1 MVDISILKEKIDAA
15 VAEFR
20 SRAPSGDPVAE
31 FLQEL
36 SKAGYGVP
44 RQVLTNKIMR
54 ISAPDDKGKKKSG
67 WCWFDEIE
75 DTSNDGFMIGV
86 GAYGSWKDG
95 EKVTWSSRRTEYL
108 TKDQKLSLQLRRE
121 EMRKLRDEE
130 EKRVHAETAVECWQI
145 YEKAE
150 AANPDHPYLV
160 KKQIKPLGAIKQAGD
175 RLLIP
180 MVEAVQTVLPNGTE
194 GGEVAY
200 TGTMASLQFIQPD
213 GFKPYKKGGKVKGC
227 WFQIHGSVER
237 VYIVEGYATG
247 CSVAM
252 ATGAMVYVAFNAGN
266 LYEVA
271 SYVVKVHP
279 DSQVVIAGDDDAHG
293 KTNTGRT
300 KAQEVAHALGIIARF
315 PEFFNGEK
323 LSDWNDLH
331 CTAGLEEVA
340 RQLNREYEVYKRKD
354 NALGELPEFDGVL
367 REVINFYRLNDVRN
381 NELLAVPCALSLCS
395 VVLARNFSTDKRN
408 RTSLYQ
414 VTVSGA
420 GTGKETSDRV
430 ITAILSKANLGHLI
444 QGKGYTSGSAVFSK
458 LLERP
463 RHIVMPNEW
472 GIFLEGFSG
481 KNVDAN
487 KLQIK
492 GELLE
497 ASTKLDGHLRPNNY
511 STRGL
516 KKDAVDELG
525 RVVKNPAITML
536 GSTTHAVLEVMNQK
550 MITDGFISRHIMW
563 WCDNP
568 MQYARD
574 VGFHDVPES
583 ILKWIEAIQ
592 LRIGDQVESAD
603 EDPKLVTLAFEH
615 DAIDVYKDYDREIVD
630 GINSEWGKLGL
641 DSLFVRCAE
650 MALRL
655 SLIIE
660 LSRNPNAT
668 TITAQSVREG
678 VQIMRYTSLATLN
691 KIRRNVAGSEF
702 EKWKLDCLEAIRKK
716 SAEGID
722 QRDMKKIKPFS
733 TLRPRDFKDVMHE
746 LLEGGLIAEASRAP
760 TGRGQ
765 PKKYFFAID

>member
-1 MVDISILKEKIDAA
+1 MVDISDLKKKIDDA
-15 VAEFR
+15 VTEYR
-20 SRAPSGDPVAE
+20 SKQPSGDPAGE
-31 FLQEL
+31 FLEEL
-36 SKAGYGVP
+36 SKAGYGLP
-44 RQVLTNKIMR
+44 RQLMSNKIIR
-54 ISAPDDKGKKKSG
+54 ISAPDDKAKGKSG

-75 DTSNDGFMIGV
+75 DSSNDGFMIGV
-86 GAYGSWKDG
+86 GAYGNWKDG
-95 EKVTWSSRRTEYL
+95 EKVTWSSRRAEYL
-108 TKDQKLSLQLRRE
+108 TKDQRLDLQLRRE
-121 EMRKLRDEE
+121 EMRKQRDEE
-130 EKRVHAETAVECWQI
+130 EKRVHAETAIECWGM

-150 AANPDHPYLV
+150 NANLLHPYLV
-160 KKQIKPLGAIKQAGD
+160 RKQIKPVGAIKQIQD
-175 RLLIP
+175 RLVIP
-180 MVEAVQTVLPNGTE
+180 MVEAVQTVIPNGTG
-194 GGEVAY
+194 GGEVVY

-227 WFQIHGSVER
+227 WFQIAGTVER

-247 CSVAM
+247 ASVHM
-252 ATGAMVYVAFNAGN
+252 ATGATVYVAFNAGN

-271 SYVVKVHP
+271 SYVVKAHP
-279 DSQVVIAGDDDAHG
+279 DSQVVIAADDDTHG

-300 KAQEVAHALGIIARF
+300 KAQEVAHALSIIARF
-315 PEFFNGEK
+315 PEFEAGQKFT
-323 LSDWNDLH
+323 DWNDLH
-331 CTAGLEEVA
+331 CSAGLEEVA
-340 RQLNREYEVYKRKD
+340 RQLNRKYEIYKRKD
-354 NALGELPEFDGVL
+354 EELGALPEFDGVL

-381 NELLAVPCALSLCS
+381 NELLAVPCALSFCS

-444 QGKGYTSGSAVFSK
+444 QGKGYTSGSGVFSK

-497 ASTKLDGHLRPNNY
+497 AATKLDGTQRPNNY

-516 KKDAVDELG
+516 KKDMVDELN
-525 RVVKNPAITML
+525 RQVKNPAITML

-563 WCDNP
+563 WSDKP

-583 ILKWIEAIQ
+583 ILKWIEAINA
-592 LRIGDQVESAD
+592 RIGDQVESAD
-603 EDPKLVTLAFEH
+603 EEPKLVTLAFEH
-615 DAIDVYKDYDREIVD
+615 DAIDIYKAYDCEIVD
-630 GINSEWGKLGL
+630 GINNEWGKLGL

-668 TITAQSVREG
+668 TITAQSVEEG

-716 SAEGID
+716 GGEGID

-733 TLRPRDFKDVMHE
+733 TLRPRDFKEVMHE
-746 LLEGGLIAEASRAP
+746 LIEGGLMAEASRAP

>member
-1 MVDISILKEKIDAA
+1 MVDISDLKKKIDDA
-15 VAEFR
+15 VTEYR
-20 SRAPSGDPVAE
+20 SRAPSGDPAGE
-31 FLQEL
+31 FLEEL
-36 SKAGYGVP
+36 TKAGYGMP
-44 RQVLTNKIMR
+44 RQLMSNKIIR
-54 ISAPDDKGKKKSG
+54 ISAPDDTGKKKSG

-75 DTSNDGFMIGV
+75 DSSNDGFMIGV
-86 GAYGSWKDG
+86 GAYGNWKDG
-95 EKVTWSSRRTEYL
+95 EKVTWSSRRAEYL
-108 TKDQKLSLQLRRE
+108 TKDQKLNLQLRRE
-121 EMRKLRDEE
+121 EMRKQRDDE
-130 EKRVHAETAVECWQI
+130 EKRVHAETALECWQI

-150 AANPDHPYLV
+150 AANPEHPYLV
-160 KKQIKPLGAIKQAGD
+160 RKQIRPLGAIKQVQD

-180 MVEAVQTVLPNGTE
+180 MVEN
-194 GGEVAY
+194 
-200 TGTMASLQFIQPD
+200 GTMASLQFIQPD

-227 WFQIHGSVER
+227 WFQIPGSVER
-237 VYIVEGYATG
+237 IYIVEGYATG

-271 SYVVKVHP
+271 SYVVKAHS

-315 PEFFNGEK
+315 PEFSNGEK
-323 LSDWNDLH
+323 LTDWNDLH

-354 NALGELPEFDGVL
+354 DELGALPEFDGVL
-367 REVINFYRLNDVRN
+367 REVVNFYRLNDVRN
-381 NELLAVPCALSLCS
+381 NELLAVPCALALCS

-444 QGKGYTSGSAVFSK
+444 QGKGYTSGSGVFSK

-497 ASTKLDGHLRPNNY
+497 AATKLDGIQRPNNY

-516 KKDAVDELG
+516 KKEMTDELN

-550 MITDGFISRHIMW
+550 IITDGFISRHIMW
-563 WCDNP
+563 WSDKP

-583 ILKWIEAIQ
+583 ILKWIDAIQ
-592 LRIGDQVESAD
+592 LRIGDQIESAD
-603 EDPKLVTLAFEH
+603 EEPKLVTLAFEH
-615 DAIDVYKDYDREIVD
+615 DAIDVYKEYDREIVD
-630 GINSEWGKLGL
+630 GINSEWGKIGL

-660 LSRNPNAT
+660 LSRNPNAI

-678 VQIMRYTSLATLN
+678 VQIMRYTSLATFS

-702 EKWKLDCLEAIRKK
+702 EKWKLDCLEAIRRKG
-716 SAEGID
+716 AEGID

-746 LLEGGLIAEASRAP
+746 LLDGGLIAEATRAP

>member
-1 MVDISILKEKIDAA
+1 MADLSNLKEKFEAIA
-15 VAEFR
+15 AEFR

-36 SKAGYGVP
+36 STAGYGVP
-44 RQVLTNKIMR
+44 RQIELNKVMR
-54 ISAPDDKGKKKSG
+54 IADPEDKGKKKSG
-67 WCWFDEIE
+67 WCWYDEVE

-95 EKVTWSSRRTEYL
+95 EKVTWSSRRVEYL
-108 TKDQKLSLQLRRE
+108 TKDQKLSMQLRRE
-121 EMRKLRDEE
+121 EMRKQRDEE
-130 EKRVHAETAVECWQI
+130 EKRVHAETAAECWEV
-145 YEKAE
+145 YSNAPE
-150 AANPDHPYLV
+150 ASADHPYLV
-160 KKQIKPLGAIKQAGD
+160 RKQIKPIGAIKQIGD
-175 RLLIP
+175 RLLVP
-180 MVEAVQTVLPNGTE
+180 MVEAVQTVLPNGT
-194 GGEVAY
+194 GGGKPVY
-200 TGTMASLQFIQPD
+200 TGTMASIQFIQPD

-227 WFQIHGSVER
+227 WFQMAGTTER

-247 CSVAM
+247 ASVHM
-252 ATGAMVYVAFNAGN
+252 ATGATVYVAFNAGN
-266 LYEVA
+266 LYEVT
-271 SYVVKVHP
+271 SYVVKAHP
-279 DSQVVIAGDDDAHG
+279 DSQVVIAGDDDTHG

-300 KAQEVAHALGIIARF
+300 KAQEVAHALNIIARF
-315 PEFFNGEK
+315 PEFSNGEN
-323 LSDWNDLH
+323 LTDFNDLH
-331 CTAGLEEVA
+331 CAEGLEEVA

-354 NALGELPEFDGVL
+354 EELGALPEFDGVL
-367 REVINFYRLNDVRN
+367 RDVINFYRLNDVRN
-381 NELLAVPCALSLCS
+381 NELLSVPCALSLCS

-414 VTVSGA
+414 VTISGA

-430 ITAILSKANLGHLI
+430 ITAILGKANLGHLI
-444 QGKGYTSGSAVFSK
+444 QGKGYTSGAGVFSK

-497 ASTKLDGHLRPNNY
+497 AATKLDGIQRPNNY

-516 KKDAVDELG
+516 KKDMADELS
-525 RVVKNPAITML
+525 RVAKNPAITML

-563 WCDNP
+563 WSDKP

-583 ILKWIEAIQ
+583 ILKWIEAINA
-592 LRIGDQVESAD
+592 RIGDQVESAD
-603 EDPKLVTLAFEH
+603 EEPKLVTLAFEH
-615 DAIDVYKDYDREIVD
+615 DALDIYKAYDCEIVD
-630 GINSEWGKLGL
+630 GINNEWGKLGL

-668 TITAQSVREG
+668 TVTAQSVSEG

-691 KIRRNVAGSEF
+691 KIRRNIAGSEF

-716 SAEGID
+716 GAEGID

-733 TLRPRDFKDVMHE
+733 TLRPRDFKEVMHE
-746 LLEGGLIAEASRAP
+746 LTEGGLIAEASRSP

>member
-1 MVDISILKEKIDAA
+1 MVDISNLREKIDAA

-44 RQVLTNKIMR
+44 RSVELNKIMR
-54 ISAPDDKGKKKSG
+54 IADPEDKGKKKSG
-67 WCWFDEIE
+67 WCWYDEVE

-95 EKVTWSSRRTEYL
+95 EKVTWSSRRVEYL
-108 TKDQKLSLQLRRE
+108 TKDQKLSMQLRRE

-130 EKRVHAETAVECWQI
+130 EKRIHAETALECWEVYQG
-145 YEKAE
+145 AE
-150 AANPDHPYLV
+150 AAKAEHPYLV
-160 KKQIKPLGAIKQAGD
+160 RKQIKPVGAIKQLGE
-175 RLLIP
+175 RLLVP
-180 MVEAVQTVLPNGTE
+180 MLESGA
-194 GGEVAY
+194 
-200 TGTMASLQFIQPD
+200 MASLQFIQPD

-227 WFQIHGSVER
+227 WFNIAGSEER

-247 CSVAM
+247 ASVHM
-252 ATGAMVYVAFNAGN
+252 ATGATVYVAFNASN

-271 SYVVKVHP
+271 SYVVQAHP
-279 DSQVVIAGDDDAHG
+279 NSQVVIAGDDDAHG

-315 PEFFNGEK
+315 PEFDSASGGQK
-323 LSDWNDLH
+323 LTDWNDLH
-331 CTAGLEEVA
+331 CAEGLEEVA

-354 NALGELPEFDGVL
+354 EALGQLPEFDGVL
-367 REVINFYRLNDVRN
+367 REVMNFYRLNDVRN

-444 QGKGYTSGSAVFSK
+444 QGKGYTSGAGVFSK

-497 ASTKLDGHLRPNNY
+497 AATKLDGIQRPNNY

-516 KKDAVDELG
+516 KKDMADELS

-563 WCDNP
+563 WSDKP

-583 ILKWIEAIQ
+583 ILKWIEAINA
-592 LRIGDQVESAD
+592 RIGDQVESAD
-603 EDPKLVTLAFEH
+603 EEPKLVTLAFEH
-615 DAIDVYKDYDREIVD
+615 DAIDIYKSYDCEIVD
-630 GINSEWGKLGL
+630 GINNEWGRLGL

-668 TITAQSVREG
+668 TVTAQSVSEG

-716 SAEGID
+716 GAEGID
-722 QRDMKKIKPFS
+722 QRNMKKIKPFS

-746 LLEGGLIAEASRAP
+746 LSEGGLIAEASRAP

-765 PKKYFFAID
+765 PKKYYFAID

>member
-1 MVDISILKEKIDAA
+1 MVDISNLREKIDAA

-44 RQVLTNKIMR
+44 RSVELNKIMR
-54 ISAPDDKGKKKSG
+54 IADPEDKGKKKSG
-67 WCWFDEIE
+67 WCWYDEVE

-95 EKVTWSSRRTEYL
+95 EKVTWSSRRVEYL
-108 TKDQKLSLQLRRE
+108 TKDQKLSMQLRRE

-130 EKRVHAETAVECWQI
+130 EKRIHAETALECWEVYQG
-145 YEKAE
+145 AE
-150 AANPDHPYLV
+150 AAKAEHPYLV
-160 KKQIKPLGAIKQAGD
+160 RKQIKPVGAIKQLGE
-175 RLLIP
+175 RLLVP
-180 MVEAVQTVLPNGTE
+180 MLESGA
-194 GGEVAY
+194 
-200 TGTMASLQFIQPD
+200 MASLQFIQPD

-227 WFQIHGSVER
+227 WFNIAGSEER

-247 CSVAM
+247 ASVHM
-252 ATGAMVYVAFNAGN
+252 ATGATVYVAFNASN

-271 SYVVKVHP
+271 SYVVQAHP
-279 DSQVVIAGDDDAHG
+279 NNQVVIAGDDDAHG

-315 PEFFNGEK
+315 PEFDSASGGQK
-323 LSDWNDLH
+323 LTDWNDLH
-331 CTAGLEEVA
+331 CAEGLEEVA

-354 NALGELPEFDGVL
+354 EALGQLPEFDGVL
-367 REVINFYRLNDVRN
+367 REVMNFYRLNDVRN

-444 QGKGYTSGSAVFSK
+444 QGKGYTSGAGVFSK

-497 ASTKLDGHLRPNNY
+497 AATKLDGIQRPNNY

-516 KKDAVDELG
+516 KKDMADELS

-563 WCDNP
+563 WSDKP

-583 ILKWIEAIQ
+583 ILKWIEAINA
-592 LRIGDQVESAD
+592 RIGDQVESAD
-603 EDPKLVTLAFEH
+603 EEPKLVTLAFEH
-615 DAIDVYKDYDREIVD
+615 DAIDIYKSYDCEIVD
-630 GINSEWGKLGL
+630 GINNEWGRLGL

-668 TITAQSVREG
+668 TVTAQSVSEG

-716 SAEGID
+716 GAEGID

-746 LLEGGLIAEASRAP
+746 LSEGGLIAEASRAP

-765 PKKYFFAID
+765 PKKYYFAID

>member
-1 MVDISILKEKIDAA
+1 MVDISNLREKIDAA

-44 RQVLTNKIMR
+44 RSVELNKIMR
-54 ISAPDDKGKKKSG
+54 IADPEDKGKKKSG
-67 WCWFDEIE
+67 WCWYDEVE

-95 EKVTWSSRRTEYL
+95 EKVTWSSRRVEYL
-108 TKDQKLSLQLRRE
+108 TKDQKLSMQLRRE

-130 EKRVHAETAVECWQI
+130 EKRIHAETALECWEVYQG
-145 YEKAE
+145 AE
-150 AANPDHPYLV
+150 AAKAEHPYLV
-160 KKQIKPLGAIKQAGD
+160 RKQIKPVGAIKQLGE
-175 RLLIP
+175 RLLVP
-180 MVEAVQTVLPNGTE
+180 MLESGA
-194 GGEVAY
+194 
-200 TGTMASLQFIQPD
+200 MASLQFIQPD

-227 WFQIHGSVER
+227 WFNIAGSEER

-247 CSVAM
+247 ASVHM
-252 ATGAMVYVAFNAGN
+252 ATGATVYVAFNASN

-271 SYVVKVHP
+271 SYVVQAHP
-279 DSQVVIAGDDDAHG
+279 NSQVVIAGDDDAHA

-315 PEFFNGEK
+315 PEFDSASGGQK
-323 LSDWNDLH
+323 LTDWNDLH
-331 CTAGLEEVA
+331 CAEGLEEVA

-354 NALGELPEFDGVL
+354 EALGQLPEFDGVL
-367 REVINFYRLNDVRN
+367 REVMNFYRLNDVRN

-444 QGKGYTSGSAVFSK
+444 QGKGYTSGAGVFSK

-497 ASTKLDGHLRPNNY
+497 AATKLDGIQRPNNY

-516 KKDAVDELG
+516 KKDMADELS

-563 WCDNP
+563 WSDKP

-583 ILKWIEAIQ
+583 ILKWIEAINA
-592 LRIGDQVESAD
+592 RIGDQVESAD
-603 EDPKLVTLAFEH
+603 EEPKLVTLAFEH
-615 DAIDVYKDYDREIVD
+615 DAIDIYKSYDCEIVD
-630 GINSEWGKLGL
+630 GINNEWGRLGL

-668 TITAQSVREG
+668 TVTAQSVSEG

-716 SAEGID
+716 GAEGID
-722 QRDMKKIKPFS
+722 QRNMKKIKPFS

-746 LLEGGLIAEASRAP
+746 LSEGGLIAEASRAP

-765 PKKYFFAID
+765 PKKYYFAID

>member
-1 MVDISILKEKIDAA
+1 MADLSNLKEKFDAIA
-15 VAEFR
+15 AEFR

-44 RQVLTNKIMR
+44 RQIELNKVLR
-54 ISAPDDKGKKKSG
+54 IADPEDKGKKKSG
-67 WCWFDEIE
+67 WCWYDEVE

-95 EKVTWSSRRTEYL
+95 SKITWSSRRVEYL
-108 TKDQKLSLQLRRE
+108 TKDQKLSMQLRRE
-121 EMRKLRDEE
+121 EMRKQRDDE
-130 EKRVHAETAVECWQI
+130 EKRVHAETALECWEV
-145 YEKAE
+145 YSTAPE
-150 AANPDHPYLV
+150 ANPNHPYLLR
-160 KKQIKPLGAIKQAGD
+160 KQIKPVGAVKQMGD
-175 RLLIP
+175 RLLVP
-180 MVEAVQTVLPNGTE
+180 MLEAAQGA
-194 GGEVAY
+194 GA
-200 TGTMASLQFIQPD
+200 MASIQFIQPD

-227 WFQIHGSVER
+227 WFQIAGSMER

-247 CSVAM
+247 ASVYM
-252 ATGAMVYVAFNAGN
+252 ATGATVYVAFNAGN

-271 SYVVKVHP
+271 NYVVQAHP

-315 PEFFNGEK
+315 PEFDGDEK
-323 LSDWNDLH
+323 FTDWNDLH
-331 CTAGLEEVA
+331 CSAGIEEVA

-354 NALGELPEFDGVL
+354 EALGALPEFDGVL
-367 REVINFYRLNDVRN
+367 RDIINFYRLNDVRN

-444 QGKGYTSGSAVFSK
+444 QGKGYTSGSGVFSK

-497 ASTKLDGHLRPNNY
+497 SATKLDGIQRPNNY

-516 KKDAVDELG
+516 KKEMTDELN

-536 GSTTHAVLEVMNQK
+536 GSTTPAVLEVMNQK

-563 WCDNP
+563 WSDKP

-574 VGFHDVPES
+574 VGFHEVPEA
-583 ILKWIEAIQ
+583 ILKWIDAIQ
-592 LRIGDQVESAD
+592 ARIGEQLESAD
-603 EDPKLVTLAFEH
+603 EEPKLVTLAFEH
-615 DAIDVYKDYDREIVD
+615 DAIDIYRAYDCEIVD
-630 GINSEWGKLGL
+630 GINNEWARLGL

-655 SLIIE
+655 ALIIE
-660 LSRNPNAT
+660 LSRNPEAA
-668 TITAQSVREG
+668 TITAQSVSEG

-716 SAEGID
+716 GAEGID

-733 TLRPRDFKDVMHE
+733 TLRPRDFKEVMHE
-746 LLEGGLIAEASRAP
+746 LTEGGLIAEASRAP

>member
-54 ISAPDDKGKKKSG
+54 ISDPDDKGKKKSG

-95 EKVTWSSRRTEYL
+95 EKVTWSSRRAEYL
-108 TKDQKLSLQLRRE
+108 TKDQKLNLQLRRE

-130 EKRVHAETAVECWQI
+130 EKRVHAETAVECWEV
-145 YEKAE
+145 YNNAE
-150 AANPDHPYLV
+150 VANPEHPYLV
-160 KKQIKPLGAIKQAGD
+160 RKQIKPCGAIKQVGE
-175 RLLIP
+175 RLLVP
-180 MVEAVQTVLPNGTE
+180 MVEGVQTILDNGL
-194 GGEVAY
+194 GGGKAIYQGVF
-200 TGTMASLQFIQPD
+200 TSLQFIQPD

-227 WFQIHGSVER
+227 WFNIAGSVER
-237 VYIVEGYATG
+237 VYITEGYATG
-247 CSVAM
+247 CSVHM
-252 ATGAMVYVAFNAGN
+252 ATGATVYVAFNAGN

-271 SYVVKVHP
+271 SYVVKAHP

-293 KTNTGRT
+293 ATNTGRT
-300 KAQEVAHALGIIARF
+300 KAQEVAHALGIITRF
-315 PEFFNGEK
+315 PEFSNGEK

-331 CTAGLEEVA
+331 CIAGLEEVA

-354 NALGELPEFDGVL
+354 ESLGALPDFDGML
-367 REVINFYRLNDVRN
+367 GEVINFYRLNDVRN
-381 NELLAVPCALSLCS
+381 NELLAVPAALSLCS
-395 VVLARNFSTDKRN
+395 VLLARNFTTDKRN

-420 GTGKETSDRV
+420 GTGKETSDRI
-430 ITAILSKANLGHLI
+430 ITAILNKANLGHLI

-497 ASTKLDGHLRPNNY
+497 ASTKLDGYLRPNNY

-516 KKDAVDELG
+516 KKDAIDELG

-536 GSTTHAVLEVMNQK
+536 GSTTFDVLNIFNERIIK
-550 MITDGFISRHIMW
+550 DGFVSRHIMW
-563 WCDNP
+563 WSDKP

-574 VGFHDVPES
+574 VGFYDVPEA
-583 ILKWIEAIQ
+583 ILRWIDAIN
-592 LRIGDQVESAD
+592 LRIGERIESAD
-603 EDPKLVTLAFEH
+603 EEPVLQMLNFES
-615 DAIDVYKDYDREIVD
+615 DAIEVYKAYDCEIVD
-630 GINSEWGKLGL
+630 GINGEWGKLGL
-641 DSLFVRCAE
+641 EGLFVRCAE

-702 EKWKLDCLEAIRKK
+702 EKWKLDSLEAIRKK
-716 SAEGID
+716 GAEGVNF
-722 QRDMKKIKPFS
+722 RDMKKIKPFS
-733 TLRPRDFKDVMHE
+733 SLRPRDFNEVIKE
-746 LLEGGLIAEASRAP
+746 LLEAELIAEGQRSAEGK
-760 TGRGQ
+760 GR
-765 PKKYFFAID
+765 PKKYYFAID

>member
-1 MVDISILKEKIDAA
+1 MVDISSLKEKIDAA

-44 RQVLTNKIMR
+44 RTVELNKIIR

-67 WCWFDEIE
+67 WCWYDEVE
-75 DTSNDGFMIGV
+75 DSSNDGFMIGV

-95 EKVTWSSRRTEYL
+95 EKVTWSSRRVEYL
-108 TKDQKLSLQLRRE
+108 TKDQKLALQLRRE
-121 EMRKLRDEE
+121 EMRKQRDEE
-130 EKRVHAETAVECWQI
+130 EKRVHAETAAECWEVYQ
-145 YEKAE
+145 EAE
-150 AANPDHPYLV
+150 AAKADHPYLV
-160 KKQIKPLGAIKQAGD
+160 RKQIKPVGAIKQLGD

-180 MVEAVQTVLPNGTE
+180 MVEAVQGVG
-194 GGEVAY
+194 V
-200 TGTMASLQFIQPD
+200 MASLQFIQPD

-227 WFQIHGSVER
+227 WFQIAGTTER

-247 CSVAM
+247 ASVHM
-252 ATGAMVYVAFNAGN
+252 ATGATVYVAFNAGN

-271 SYVVKVHP
+271 SYVVQAHP
-279 DSQVVIAGDDDAHG
+279 DSQVVIAGDDDTHG

-300 KAQEVAHALGIIARF
+300 KAQEVAHALNIIARF
-315 PEFFNGEK
+315 PEFDGVTQGAAGATGGEK
-323 LSDWNDLH
+323 LTDWNDLH
-331 CTAGLEEVA
+331 CAEGLEEVA
-340 RQLNREYEVYKRKD
+340 RQLNREYEVYKRRD
-354 NALGELPEFDGVL
+354 EELGALPEFDGVL

-414 VTVSGA
+414 VVIAEA
-420 GTGKETSDRV
+420 GRGKETSDVV

-444 QGKGYTSGSAVFSK
+444 QGKGYTSGAGVFSK

-497 ASTKLDGHLRPNNY
+497 ASTKLSGIQRPNNY

-516 KKDAVDELG
+516 KKDMADELS

-563 WCDNP
+563 WSDKP

-574 VGFHDVPES
+574 VGFHDVPEA

-592 LRIGDQVESAD
+592 ARIGDQVESAD
-603 EDPKLVTLAFEH
+603 EEPKLVTLAFEH
-615 DAIDVYKDYDREIVD
+615 DAIDIYKAYDREIVD
-630 GINSEWGKLGL
+630 GVNSEWGRLGL

-668 TITAQSVREG
+668 TITAQSVSEG

-716 SAEGID
+716 GAEGID

-733 TLRPRDFKDVMHE
+733 TLRPRDFKEVMQE
-746 LLEGGLIAEASRAP
+746 LTEGGLIAEASRAP